1 MSFTRVL
8 TASLVAVLGLITP
21 STAAETNPAKP
32 LNVVL
37 ILVDDMGI
45 TDLGCY
51 GSKFFETPNVDQL
64 AREGVKFTESYASC
78 TVCSPTRAA
87 LLTGKYPAR
96 LHITDWIPGEDH
108 PKAKLK
114 IPDWTKY
121 LPLEEI
127 TLAEQL
133 KASGYATISIGKW
146 HLTTGLKEGDE
157 AYYPDKQGFDVNIG
171 GYHRGQPASYFS
183 PYHNPVLTDGPKGE
197 FLTDREA
204 AEAVKFIEANKDK
217 PFFVYLPHYAV
228 HDPLGGK
235 PEYIEKFKA
244 KAATM
249 PESKQHNATYAALVK
264 SVDDALGTIRT
275 ALKRLNLDDH
285 TIIIFTSDNG
295 GKMAY
300 TDNSPYRAG
309 KGSAYEGGVRVP
321 LIVYWPNVT
330 KAGTT
335 EATPVISHD
344 LYPTVLS
351 MTAVKPLQS
360 LVDGADLTP
369 LMKNTGKLDRDALY
383 WHYPHYHGGGSTPH
397 SAIRSGD
404 YRLVH
409 FYEDNHDE
417 LYKLTDNASESP
429 NIAAQ
434 EPART
439 KSLRERLESWLKSVD
454 AQLPTPN
461 PNYDPK
467 AETKMKKGKA
477 ENSEK

>member
-1 MSFTRVL
+1 MSFRHVIAL
-8 TASLVAVLGLITP
+8 MGYSLLSIT
-21 STAAETNPAKP
+21 SHLLAADAPTPKP
-32 LNVVL
+32 YNVVL

-51 GSKFFETPNVDQL
+51 GSKFFESPNVDQL
-64 AREGVKFTESYASC
+64 AREGVRFTESYSSC

-114 IPDWTKY
+114 IPDWKKY

-146 HLTTGLKEGDE
+146 HLTPGLKEGDE
-157 AYYPDKQGFDVNIG
+157 AYYPDKQGFDINIG

-183 PYHNPVLTDGPKGE
+183 PYHNPMLPDGPKGE

-235 PEYIEKFKA
+235 PEYIAKFKA

-264 SVDDALGTIRT
+264 SVDDALGTIRA
-275 ALKRLNLDDH
+275 ALKRLTLDDH
-285 TIIIFTSDNG
+285 TIVIFTSDNG
-295 GKMAY
+295 GKVAY
-300 TDNSPYRAG
+300 TDNSPYRVG

-330 KAGTT
+330 KPGTL
-335 EATPVISHD
+335 ENTPVISHD

-351 MTAVKPLQS
+351 MTGVKPLQS

-369 LMKNTGKLDRDALY
+369 LIKSGTKLDRDALY

-417 LYKLTDNASESP
+417 LYKLAEDAGESADLASK
-429 NIAAQ
+429 
-434 EPART
+434 EPERT
-439 KSLRERLESWLKSVD
+439 KSLRERLDAWLKTVD

-467 AETKMKKGKA
+467 ANQKKKAKA
-477 ENSEK
+477 ETVEK

>member
-8 TASLVAVLGLITP
+8 TASLVAVFGLITP
-21 STAAETNPAKP
+21 LTAAETNPAKP

-87 LLTGKYPAR
+87 LLTGKSPAR

-146 HLTTGLKEGDE
+146 HLTPGLKEGDE

-369 LMKNTGKLDRDALY
+369 LIKNTGKLDRDALY

-429 NIAAQ
+429 NIADQ

-467 AETKMKKGKA
+467 AETKKKKGKA